1 VDLGFPLYEG
11 INRPLTAARCVAG
24 SCIHRHESISGR
36 GFNADRRYAGAVS
49 AIQEPIFVGGT
60 QRSGTHATAGL
71 IGAHRA
77 VADLPREMK
86 FHAHQLGLPGVIAGR
101 VSPRA
106 FAKRMREFWWKRPYR
121 EGRTR
126 GLYKTIPRERF
137 DRAIEEFL
145 AACRAAPLRRR
156 LLRRRPRPDLVGPS
170 RDLVNALFD
179 PIAIEQDA
187 KCWVEMSPRNVQFA
201 PELLRMFPRMRLV
214 YTVRDG
220 RDVASSLA
228 GLPFGPE
235 TALEALE
242 RWDRHLRRADASVR
256 QLPADRVHTVRL
268 EELVLTRRE
277 QSLAALLEF
286 LELDED
292 PGIRGVFDSEL
303 TAENGHLGRW
313 RTELAGGERDE
324 LDRRYRDVLA
334 AMAADGVASRPDP
347 DPLPADYSAMP
358 AAGPGS
364 AIDPWADGRAERA

>member
-1 VDLGFPLYEG
+1 
-11 INRPLTAARCVAG
+11 
-24 SCIHRHESISGR
+24 
-36 GFNADRRYAGAVS
+36 VS
-49 AIQEPIFVGGT
+49 AIQDPIFVGGT

-77 VADLPREMK
+77 VAHLPREMK

-106 FAKRMREFWWKRPYR
+106 FAKRMREFWWRRPYR

-137 DRAIEEFL
+137 DGALEEFL
-145 AACRAAPLRRR
+145 AACRATPMRRR
-156 LLRRRPRPDLVGPS
+156 LLPRRRRPDLVGPS
-170 RDLVNALFD
+170 RDLVNTLFD
-179 PIAIEQDA
+179 PIAFEQDA
-187 KCWVEMSPRNVQFA
+187 PRWVEMSPRNVQFA
-201 PELLRMFPRMRLV
+201 PELLRMFPRMKLV

-220 RDVASSLA
+220 RDVACSLTA
-228 GLPFGPE
+228 LPFGPE

-256 QLPADRVHTVRL
+256 RLPDRVHTVRL
-268 EELVLTRRE
+268 EELLLTRRE
-277 QSLAALLEF
+277 NSLAALLEF

-292 PGIRGVFDSEL
+292 PGIRRTFDSEL
-303 TAENGHLGRW
+303 TPEYGHLGRW

-324 LDRRYRDVLA
+324 LDRRYREVLA
-334 AMAADGVASRPDP
+334 AMATDGVVSRPDP
-347 DPLPADYSAMP
+347 DPLPADYAAVL